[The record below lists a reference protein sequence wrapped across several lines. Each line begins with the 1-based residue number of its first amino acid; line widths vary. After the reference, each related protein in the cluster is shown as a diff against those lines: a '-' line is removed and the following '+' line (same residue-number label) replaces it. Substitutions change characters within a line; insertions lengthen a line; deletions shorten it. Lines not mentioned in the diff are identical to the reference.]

1 MLDSL
6 IKVGDPEIHL
16 SSDLSTYY
24 TNFIMGNLGV
34 KLLYSL
40 FKLYQK
46 MIVLKPA
53 VASNVDADSTNVSEQ
68 KKPKKYD
75 SSHVQDLEK
84 LGNPGKSFKI
94 RYVPGMVCFFLIE
107 LIT

>member
-1 MLDSL
+1 MWGLDSL
-6 IKVGDPEIHL
+6 IKIGDPEIHL

-53 VASNVDADSTNVSEQ
+53 VVDYLMLMLIQRMFQNRRNPRNMTALMYKTWRNWEIR
-68 KKPKKYD
+68 
-75 SSHVQDLEK
+75 EK
-84 LGNPGKSFKI
+84 VLKSDMYQVWF
-94 RYVPGMVCFFLIE
+94 VFF
-107 LIT
+107 